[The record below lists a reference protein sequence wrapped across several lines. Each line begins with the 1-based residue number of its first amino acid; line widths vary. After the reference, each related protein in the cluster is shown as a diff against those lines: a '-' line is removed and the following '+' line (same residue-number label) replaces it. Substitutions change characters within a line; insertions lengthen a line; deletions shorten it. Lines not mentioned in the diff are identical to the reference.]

1 MDMCDLD
8 TQVDNELFEERAKF
22 VKSILKEKCLEMDA
36 LTKKINALT
45 ERLDEAEEDYNNLLT
60 MTVDDVYDKYVLTK
74 YSSKDA
80 EVSLEFEY
88 KKSRQLQVYKYY
100 TQSPIDVG
108 NRLHNLFYHHM
119 ATSNTGNF

>member
-1 MDMCDLD
+1 MYDLD

-119 ATSNTGNF
+119 ATSNTGNIR